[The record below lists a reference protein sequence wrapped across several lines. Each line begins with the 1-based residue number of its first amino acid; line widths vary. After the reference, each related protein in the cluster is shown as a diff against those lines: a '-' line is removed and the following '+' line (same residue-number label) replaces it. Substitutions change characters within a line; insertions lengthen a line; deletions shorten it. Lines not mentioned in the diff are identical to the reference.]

1 MRIRG
6 IDRDNHIRPK
16 SRQHSAQLVF
26 QREEDAKIPAE
37 FFLPVEPPINHPP
50 HSRSAINHPQV
61 KDARPIIADAVGL
74 GEEIVQLHV
83 RPPGRDPAQ
92 AIPDAASGAI
102 VSFAESGGQDQDFF
116 QNSLGWQARRKLPES
131 LMDIC
136 FRQSKLCAQMKYL
149 RFVGRIFRRMVYET
163 AMDTTMGL
171 AAQMAYQFL
180 FTLAP
185 GLLFLWHLLGLFG
198 TDPTRLHQMLGVL
211 KNFLPADP
219 KVQEIIDSLVASIV
233 VTGSTGTLVNVGIF
247 FGIWLGT
254 LFISTIS
261 HALSRTHGVVEDR
274 NWWSK
279 YIISFFL
286 VFWFGITILFCFNAM
301 VFGETLAGI
310 AEVNFQLTIPLQ
322 EWVAFSSLPLT
333 AVALVV
339 LALALY
345 LLTPENYLT
354 IRQALPGAIFF
365 SIGWIIV
372 TKLFQFYVAKYDRY
386 NATYL
391 ALASI
396 IVLMTWMYLTC
407 LLLLLGGKLNA
418 ILRRERGRAANAAVG
433 TPQPA

>member
-1 MRIRG
+1 
-6 IDRDNHIRPK
+6 
-16 SRQHSAQLVF
+16 
-26 QREEDAKIPAE
+26 
-37 FFLPVEPPINHPP
+37 
-50 HSRSAINHPQV
+50 
-61 KDARPIIADAVGL
+61 
-74 GEEIVQLHV
+74 
-83 RPPGRDPAQ
+83 
-92 AIPDAASGAI
+92 
-102 VSFAESGGQDQDFF
+102 
-116 QNSLGWQARRKLPES
+116 
-131 LMDIC
+131 MDIC
-136 FRQSKLCAQMKYL
+136 FRQSKLCAQMRYL
-149 RFVGRIFRRMVYET
+149 RFAGRIFRRLVYET
-163 AMDTTMGL
+163 AMDTTTGL

-185 GLLFLWHLLGLFG
+185 GLLFLWYLLGLFG
-198 TDPTRLHQMLGVL
+198 TDPAKLHQMLGLL

-219 KVQEIIDSLVASIV
+219 KVQEIIDSLMANIV
-233 VTGSTGTLVNVGIF
+233 VTGSTGTLLNVGIF

-261 HALSRTHGVVEDR
+261 HALSRTHGVHEDR

-322 EWVAFSSLPLT
+322 EWVAFLSLPLT
-333 AVALVV
+333 ALALVG

-365 SIGWIIV
+365 SVGWIIV

-386 NATYL
+386 NPTYL

-418 ILRRERGRAANAAVG
+418 ILRRERERAATAAAA